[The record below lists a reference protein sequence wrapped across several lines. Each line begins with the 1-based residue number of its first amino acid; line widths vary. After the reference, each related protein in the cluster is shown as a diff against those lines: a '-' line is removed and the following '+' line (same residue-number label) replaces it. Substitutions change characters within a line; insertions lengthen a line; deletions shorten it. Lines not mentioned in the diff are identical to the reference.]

1 MYCEDL
7 KSEGSCESEDNEIGG
22 GILFVLFETEGM
34 INIKIVYNYNL
45 YNLFNEWNI
54 NIPFISFLYTV
65 CFFDSDINKCL
76 LKKDT
81 CGEFLQ
87 QVSCDSNFNGIST
100 GVFFS

>member
-45 YNLFNEWNI
+45 YNLFNE
-54 NIPFISFLYTV
+54 
-65 CFFDSDINKCL
+65 
-76 LKKDT
+76 
-81 CGEFLQ
+81 
-87 QVSCDSNFNGIST
+87 
-100 GVFFS
+100 